1 MNTKQLKETLRAG
14 RYAWPGGYPTFL
26 FTDDGGVLCHDCA
39 RDNFRDIV
47 DAIKS
52 HSRNGWR
59 VEGHDVNWE
68 NPWLTCDHCGSYI
81 ESAYAERDEE
91 GGEE

>member
-59 VEGHDVNWE
+59 VIGHDVNWE
-68 NPWLTCDHCGSYI
+68 DPWLTCDDCGAFI
-81 ESAYAERDEE
+81 ESAYAGRDEE
-91 GGEE
+91 GGEV

>member
-1 MNTKQLKETLRAG
+1 MNTKQLKEALRAG

-26 FTDDGGVLCHDCA
+26 FTDDGGVLCHDCT

-59 VEGHDVNWE
+59 VEGQAINYED
-68 NPWLTCDHCGSYI
+68 PWLTCDQCGSFI
-81 ESAYAERDEE
+81 ESAYAERDDE
-91 GGEE
+91 GGEA